1 MLGEMWKSLTGY
13 LEKQPYWGR
22 LQPIML
28 VVFLYAGATLLVY
41 QYLQWQYGLAPP
53 PEIFLRSYLFKQV
66 TVIFVVVVAAIAALR
81 LRRPSDEASPPDAR
95 AWFSRHRTWLAQRL
109 LAVAFILVCGLLV
122 LMWVTPSATVANVT
136 LRFHPPE
143 RSLLRFDFDPLRLTY
158 LVYEL
163 NREQRTWH
171 LEVDLRPFDESLV
184 TDASTIPCGSER
196 RRLLC
201 IAEAYN
207 RESGRDDQ
215 PLILITHEGFGSDT
229 TTRSYYWLHDKAVSV
244 ISATDWRFQAPSIYD
259 YLAYSI
265 VVHSLL
271 IHLDTQCPGFRPP
284 AGDDR
289 TMQGDTF
296 EPQVDRRLMQASVM
310 ASHLS
315 RDLEEMLLNCFGP
328 AYAADAAR
336 LLSLD
341 WLRDDRVLENASS
354 IIRQT
359 TSSPTTP
366 VPSAMPTSGT

>member
-13 LEKQPYWGR
+13 LEKQPYWER
-22 LQPIML
+22 LQPITL
-28 VVFLYAGATLLVY
+28 LVFLYAGAAIVVY

-66 TVIFVVVVAAIAALR
+66 TVIFIVVVAAIAAFR
-81 LRRPSDEASPPDAR
+81 LRRPTDEAPLPGTR
-95 AWFSRHRTWLAQRL
+95 AWFVRHKGWLAQRFL
-109 LAVAFILVCGLLV
+109 VVALILVGGFLL
-122 LMWVTPSATVANVT
+122 LMWVTPSPAVANVV

-163 NREQRTWH
+163 NREQRAWH
-171 LEVDLRPFDESLV
+171 FEVDLAPFDETLV
-184 TDASTIPCGSER
+184 PAADTLPCGSER

-201 IAEAYN
+201 IADAYN
-207 RESGRDDQ
+207 RESGRNDR
-215 PLILITHEGFGSDT
+215 PLILITHEGFGSGST
-229 TTRSYYWLHDKAVSV
+229 GRSYYWLHDDAVSV

-271 IHLDTQCPGFRPP
+271 IHLDTQCADFRPP
-284 AGDDR
+284 AEDDR
-289 TMQGDTF
+289 TMQGDIF

-328 AYAADAAR
+328 AYAADAGR

-341 WLRDDRVLENASS
+341 WLHDDRVLQNADS
-354 IIRQT
+354 IVRQS
-359 TSSPTTP
+359 TSPAAP
-366 VPSAMPTSGT
+366 GPSATPMGS